1 MAGLEP
7 AQLHQAKDLISQVV
21 RALVAVN
28 SLLRD
33 DLVRVRRLTA
43 EAADTL
49 RSNFRDV
56 DTAIKASEC
65 ADKLMAENKTAYQE
79 IIAALQFEDI
89 VTQVLAHQ
97 LERSELSLTVLMQL
111 EEQMHLA
118 QQSTEYESV
127 LNHTGD
133 QIQGFLSK
141 LSASESV
148 KQQSLNVGEAE
159 LF

>member
-7 AQLHQAKDLISQVV
+7 AQLHQAKDLICQVV
-21 RALVAVN
+21 RALVAEN

-33 DLVRVRRLTA
+33 DLIRVRRLTVQ
-43 EAADTL
+43 AADTL
-49 RSNFRDV
+49 RSNFRDI
-56 DTAIKASEC
+56 DTAVRESES
-65 ADKLMAENKTAYQE
+65 AEKLMAENKAAYQE

-89 VTQVLAHQ
+89 VSQVLAHQ

-111 EEQMHLA
+111 EEQLHMVDH
-118 QQSTEYESV
+118 STEYQSL
-127 LNHTGD
+127 LNRTND
-133 QIQGFLSK
+133 QVEKFLSR